1 MHVAYAIAPHSP
13 SYESTV
19 VELFCSLSFLA
30 YYVEAHCQC
39 QPLPREQGAVLQIR
53 GKADEA
59 GTKTVT
65 GGVVFDLDVTG
76 KGLQVQR

>member
-19 VELFCSLSFLA
+19 VELFCSLSFLT

-39 QPLPREQGAVLQIR
+39 QPLPREQGVVLQIALKCR
-53 GKADEA
+53 LGA
-59 GTKTVT
+59 TPQ
-65 GGVVFDLDVTG
+65 LPCCR
-76 KGLQVQR
+76 LW